1 MQCFHFKSLF
11 FHFSIF
17 FVLSAF
23 VGTLCGIL
31 TKIHLLYVELIS
43 NAFDIK
49 YQLMESILEVVI
61 LLSIPWVSTLTG
73 DNWMSLLTSLMVSV
87 AIGFQFT
94 IASTSTSN
102 ICNDLLSKFISS
114 ALTKE
119 LRIPLEVLICFFQT
133 TPIWLAIWGFLVQV
147 IQSAPC
153 ICMYSFILPWVNS
166 LQDFCNYFIASRK
179 LLQLFFLFIW
189 ITH

>member
-11 FHFSIF
+11 FHVSIF

-23 VGTLCGIL
+23 VGTLCSIL
-31 TKIHLLYVELIS
+31 TKIHLLYVELFS
-43 NAFDIK
+43 YAFNIK
-49 YQLMESILEVVI
+49 YQLMESILEVEI

-87 AIGFQFT
+87 AIGFLFT

-102 ICNDLLSKFISS
+102 ICNDLLSKFIPS
-114 ALTKE
+114 ALTKG
-119 LRIPLEVLICFFQT
+119 LRIPLEILICLFQT
-133 TPIWLAIWGFLVQV
+133 TLIWLAVWGLLVQV
-147 IQSAPC
+147 IQSALY

-179 LLQLFFLFIW
+179 LLQFFFLFI
-189 ITH
+189 

>member
-61 LLSIPWVSTLTG
+61 LLSISWVSTLTG